1 MKETKVA
8 FSNETNANSKRQG
21 IEEVISAEVEDVN
34 WRCHLPSFLWKAA
47 VRTATPENTSQKK
60 GFPRSQTGPVSVSIS
75 TIKVRYTMAFK
86 AARRLA
92 ASVRAW

>member
-1 MKETKVA
+1 MVNKRGKLNLKETKVA

-60 GFPRSQTGPVSVSIS
+60 W
-75 TIKVRYTMAFK
+75 
-86 AARRLA
+86 LA
-92 ASVRAW
+92 